1 MSDALKE
8 RITGWQSQIDALQ
21 TRERVMVFVM
31 VLAVLGFA
39 FQWLLLE
46 PVLKNNQLMARQQ
59 QQLVSQQ
66 LQKQL
71 EKQQLEMIL
80 AAGVNKAKLAQR
92 DKLNAELQRLDKN
105 IQASILTLIPPK
117 LMPQVLEKVL
127 AENTK
132 LKLLSLENKPV
143 ETLIDQQQAAQNK
156 PRMAAAGNK
165 EANKEA
171 DKKQGL
177 YKHSFILR
185 LEGSYPAAIDYFE
198 ALSQL
203 PWRFNWDAMHYE
215 VTQYPKANITLEV
228 HTVSLSQDWIGV

>member
-66 LQKQL
+66 QQKQL

-132 LKLLSLENKPV
+132 LKLL
-143 ETLIDQQQAAQNK
+143 
-156 PRMAAAGNK
+156 
-165 EANKEA
+165 
-171 DKKQGL
+171 
-177 YKHSFILR
+177 
-185 LEGSYPAAIDYFE
+185 
-198 ALSQL
+198 
-203 PWRFNWDAMHYE
+203 
-215 VTQYPKANITLEV
+215 
-228 HTVSLSQDWIGV
+228 